1 MTLSRIAQTCSTN
14 ENQKKITIFTYK
26 LGDTADKN
34 ITKTIACNTGWIW
47 TYIGNTEANDII
59 SAMSSYYQLNA
70 SDLGRALDENENF
83 VAWVVPYTFASFG
96 KLGTS
101 VSVPVYDQSVTPNS
115 FVDVLGIDIYTDTIE
130 RILKI
135 NEAKAMDWF
144 INKTINKPLFYPVI
158 VNVSLRL

>member
-1 MTLSRIAQTCSTN
+1 M
-14 ENQKKITIFTYK
+14 
-26 LGDTADKN
+26 
-34 ITKTIACNTGWIW
+34 
-47 TYIGNTEANDII
+47 
-59 SAMSSYYQLNA
+59 
-70 SDLGRALDENENF
+70 
-83 VAWVVPYTFASFG
+83 AWVVPYTFASFG